1 MLKKITI
8 KKIVI
13 IVIGL
18 LLIFQLFR
26 IDKTTKPLDTKT
38 DFISVTQANSE
49 VASILKTSC
58 YDCHSNQPV
67 YPWYT
72 NIAPLS
78 WWIKHHI
85 NEGSEH
91 LNFSEWGTYKLKRKD
106 HKLEECVEMI
116 EEGEM
121 PMTSYT
127 LIHGNAKLNN
137 AQKTLLINWFKSSRD
152 SLKVQNP
159 ETEH

>member
-13 IVIGL
+13 VIIGL

-26 IDKTTKPLDTKT
+26 IDKTTKPVDTTT

-49 VASILKTSC
+49 IAPILKTSC

-78 WWIKHHI
+78 WWIKNHI
-85 NEGSEH
+85 NEANHH
-91 LNFSEWGTYKLKRKD
+91 LNFSEWGTYSFKRKN
-106 HKLEECVEMI
+106 HKLEECYEMI
-116 EEGEM
+116 EENEM
-121 PMTSYT
+121 PISSYT
-127 LIHGNAKLNN
+127 LIHGDAKLSDS
-137 AQKTLLINWFKSSRD
+137 QKTLLITWFKNLKD
-152 SLKVQNP
+152 SLKTQP
-159 ETEH
+159 